1 MARPVLN
8 PYDANVVRD
17 AKDALAVA
25 EAVRLSDPLA
35 TAEALGGL
43 IGTTKLLLLLIER
56 EVGGSG
62 D

>member
-1 MARPVLN
+1 MARPILN
-8 PYDANVVRD
+8 PYDTRVVRD

-43 IGTTKLLLLLIER
+43 IGTTKLLLLLVER
-56 EVGGSG
+56 EVGEFR
-62 D
+62 

>member
-1 MARPVLN
+1 MARLILN
-8 PYDANVVRD
+8 PYDESVVRE
-17 AKDALAVA
+17 AREALVVA

-56 EVGGSG
+56 EVGESR
-62 D
+62 

>member
-1 MARPVLN
+1 MARPILN
-8 PYDANVVRD
+8 PYDEGVVRD

-25 EAVRLSDPLA
+25 ESVRLSDPLA

-43 IGTTKLLLLLIER
+43 IGTTKQLLLLIER
-56 EVGGSG
+56 QVGGSG